1 MLTVELLE
9 RVVGEDDR
17 PGALGDAQDEGVAA
31 PYGASRRG
39 DDLPVELGLLI
50 LLALGGVDPVLERG
64 VDHDDDLG
72 RRVLFG
78 IGAHRLVQLGEAGQG
93 PPLGGQIRAVD
104 DDVMLF
110 RHIA

>member
-1 MLTVELLE
+1 
-9 RVVGEDDR
+9 
-17 PGALGDAQDEGVAA
+17 
-31 PYGASRRG
+31 
-39 DDLPVELGLLI
+39 
-50 LLALGGVDPVLERG
+50 VLERG

-78 IGAHRLVQLGEAGQG
+78 IGATASSSWASWAGSPLVARFDGL
-93 PPLGGQIRAVD
+93 D